1 MLFSFKGSQ
10 TKESY
15 LTTSVSKGPQYN
27 IDKLKDSEKY
37 LHVLLSETIFTA
49 VLTVVF
55 QRLLPFTKRPPANR
69 EEAERQENRKYKHAL
84 FVGLAICGL
93 TAG

>member
-1 MLFSFKGSQ
+1 MVVYFKGSQ
-10 TKESY
+10 TKGSY
-15 LTTSVSKGPQYN
+15 LTASVTKGPQYN
-27 IDKLKDSEKY
+27 IHKLKDSEKY

-55 QRLLPFTKRPPANR
+55 LRLLPFTKRPPANR
-69 EEAERQENRKYKHAL
+69 EETERQENRKYKPAL